1 MAHRHV
7 MRTVDTAHVAVPPD
21 AMWSF
26 AAQVERWP
34 HHLAHYRWVRR
45 SQGEAGG
52 DGVVEMSAW
61 RPFGVFNWPTWW
73 ESEMQ
78 VDAAKCEVRYRHIRG
93 ITKGMDVLWTLTPDG
108 RGGTDVMIVHEWD
121 GPAWPLI
128 GKLAARMVIGPV
140 FVHGIAS
147 RTLAGLRRA
156 AEAAR

>member
-7 MRTVDTAHVAVPPD
+7 MRTVDTTHVAAPPETV
-21 AMWSF
+21 WPF

-34 HHLAHYRWVRR
+34 DHLAHYRWVKR
-45 SQGEAGG
+45 SRGEAGG

-78 VDAAKCEVRYRHIRG
+78 VDATRHEVRYRHVRG

-108 RGGTDVMIVHEWD
+108 QGGTDVTIVHEWD

-128 GKLAARMVIGPV
+128 GPLAARVVIGPV